1 MNKAW
6 ENLGSQPRS
15 ETAWKYINK
24 KKNNVFHRKTVGI
37 TEKKNKE
44 NDKYTEFAMK
54 IMPNLNMLTNLI
66 WHITILSIG
75 NTP

>member
-1 MNKAW
+1 MYSIEKDCWN
-6 ENLGSQPRS
+6 
-15 ETAWKYINK
+15 
-24 KKNNVFHRKTVGI
+24 HR
-37 TEKKNKE
+37 KKNKE